1 NLSSKACSVEVR
13 ADGTVALTVD
23 GKSPTRPLTLV
34 GRTLDADIAIALTS
48 PGDATTQEFVKGYK
62 LNLPTGGLSGSDGY
76 IRWVDASFY
85 EGPYEVTFS
94 EVGPAGNGDRVEY
107 ACFFKP

>member
-1 NLSSKACSVEVR
+1 MWHN
-13 ADGTVALTVD
+13 
-23 GKSPTRPLTLV
+23 
-34 GRTLDADIAIALTS
+34 GRTLDADIAIALIS

-62 LNLPTGGLSGSDGY
+62 LNLPTGGFSGSDGH

-94 EVGPAGNGDRVEY
+94 EVGPAGTGDRVEY
-107 ACFFKP
+107 ACFFKH